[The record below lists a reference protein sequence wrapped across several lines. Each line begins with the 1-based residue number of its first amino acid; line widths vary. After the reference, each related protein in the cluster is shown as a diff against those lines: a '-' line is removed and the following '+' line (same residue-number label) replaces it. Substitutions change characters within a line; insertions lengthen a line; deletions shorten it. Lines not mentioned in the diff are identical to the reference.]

1 MGLNKRVMKEK
12 FKCWLGFHKWINP
25 IPSERK
31 CTICNKHQALVI
43 YYGQSFIFWK
53 DKRTIIN
60 NLI

>member
-1 MGLNKRVMKEK
+1 MG
-12 FKCWLGFHKWINP
+12 
-25 IPSERK
+25 
-31 CTICNKHQALVI
+31 KHEARVI